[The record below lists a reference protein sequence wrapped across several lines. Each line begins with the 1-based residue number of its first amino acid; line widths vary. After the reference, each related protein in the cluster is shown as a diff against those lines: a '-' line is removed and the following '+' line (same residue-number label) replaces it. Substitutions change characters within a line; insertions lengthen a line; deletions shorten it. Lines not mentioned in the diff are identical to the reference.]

1 MNDRKT
7 AERAELEACLA
18 LAMEYLEDA
27 SEEGDAEGMRSAD
40 NEIMGL
46 VEALEALDA

>member
-18 LAMEYLEDA
+18 LAMEYLGDA
-27 SEEGDAEGMRSAD
+27 SEAGDAEGMHAAGT
-40 NEIMGL
+40 EIMGL
-46 VEALEALDA
+46 LEDLEALDA